1 MNTFSMRTDTINIYD
16 LKGTNFLSPIK
27 CEDFSEAAA
36 VCLDFHK
43 HNQGVIL
50 SVIQKEEKTH
60 FKLFWKM
67 VTNQIRDSRND
78 MDYTVESGAYCLAMM
93 VINKL
98 TDYAVV
104 KQSKK
109 GTGFDYWLGKINSAT
124 GLQEKARLEVSG
136 ILNGTNGQI
145 NQRLKEKKRQT
156 TKSDS
161 MNIPAFVV
169 VVEFGNPVIK
179 ITLK

>member
-1 MNTFSMRTDTINIYD
+1 MSIDTINVYD

-36 VCLDFHK
+36 VCLDFHNHK
-43 HNQGVIL
+43 QGVLL
-50 SVIQKEEKTH
+50 SVLQKGEKIL
-60 FKLFWKM
+60 FKLYWEV
-67 VTNQIRDSRND
+67 VTNKIRDSRND

-93 VINKL
+93 VIKKL

-109 GTGFDYWLGKINSAT
+109 GTGFDYWLGKSSSIT

-145 NQRLKEKKRQT
+145 NQRLKEKERQI

-161 MNIPAFVV
+161 MNIPAFIVI
-169 VVEFGNPVIK
+169 VEFGNPVIK